1 MENWGL
7 VMYRTTS
14 VLFDEGSSDSSYKN
28 YIAYVVAHGQ
38 LRFQNDSQ
46 PS

>member
-14 VLFDEGSSDSSYKN
+14 VLFDEGTSDARWKN
-28 YIAYVVAHGQ
+28 YIAYVIAHGQ
-38 LRFQNDSQ
+38 LQFIF
-46 PS
+46 